1 MLAIALAQEGG
12 VGIIHKNMAI
22 EEQAR
27 QVLQVK
33 KFESG
38 IVRNPITVSPAM
50 SIREVIE
57 LSRR

>member
-1 MLAIALAQEGG
+1 
-12 VGIIHKNMAI
+12 MAI

-57 LSRR
+57 LTASMGISGVRRR